1 METGN
6 PTNPEIITQD
16 APQEEPQQ
24 TFTQDDVNRIVAK
37 RVAKYADYETLKEKA
52 AKFDE
57 AEEASKSELQKAQD
71 KAAKLQSEL
80 DGMKKA
86 DGIRQIREKVSNA
99 TGVPVSLITAETEEA
114 ALEQAN
120 AIKQY
125 ATPGHP
131 VVRDGGEVSVS
142 SKQTTAEQ
150 FADWFEDVMN

>member
-1 METGN
+1 MTEMIQDNTVVEET
-6 PTNPEIITQD
+6 PEK
-16 APQEEPQQ
+16 
-24 TFTQDDVNRIVAK
+24 TFTQEEVNKIVGERLA
-37 RVAKYADYETLKEKA
+37 RESAKYADYETLKDKA

-57 AEEASKSELQKAQD
+57 QEEASKSELQKAQD

-86 DGIRQIREKVSNA
+86 DGIRQIREKVSTA